1 MKPVVTTALAAALA
15 LGALPPPEA
24 AAAGAEKHEGYAEF
38 RRGDALIVD
47 GQRVRAGAR
56 TKFKGGGQARS
67 FDQIPLGYEVKVA
80 GTRLSDGTLLAD
92 EVEAKP
98 NGDALFE
105 SDLKQAFDQTESRYR
120 ERGEVFEEGEDGR
133 STELGRLRESGD
145 DVRRTRAIFER
156 LCPTYLTPA
165 DFRVYVVENKE
176 WNAMAA
182 PNRSI
187 YVFSGLLHELS
198 DDEVAIVLGH
208 ELTHASYEHSRR
220 AYKKQIF
227 VLLGA
232 AAVAGAAE
240 SIDSTG
246 KRLGVQL
253 GSLLFATALTNG
265 YGRSQE
271 DQADRVG
278 LRYAY
283 EGGYD
288 VEQGPL
294 LWERFAKK
302 YGEGSKAVNF
312 FLGDHSV
319 AQDRARNLR
328 RELALNY
335 R

>member
-1 MKPVVTTALAAALA
+1 MRRGAAAALA
-15 LGALPPPEA
+15 ATLSLGTWPPGEVR
-24 AAAGAEKHEGYAEF
+24 AAGGEKHEGYAEF
-38 RRGDALIVD
+38 RRGDALVVD
-47 GQRVRAGAR
+47 GQRVRVGAR
-56 TKFKGGGQARS
+56 AKFKGGGDAHS
-67 FDQIPLGYEVKVA
+67 FDQIPLGYEVKVT
-80 GTRLSDGTLLAD
+80 GTRLSDGTILAD

-105 SDLKQAFDQTESRYR
+105 ADLKQAFDQTETKYR
-120 ERGEVFEEGEDGR
+120 EKGEVFEEGENGKT
-133 STELGRLRESGD
+133 TEMGRLRESGD
-145 DVRRTRAIFER
+145 DVRRAHLIFER
-156 LCPTYLTPA
+156 LCPPYLSPA

-187 YVFSGLLHELS
+187 FVFSGLLQDMN

-208 ELTHASYEHSRR
+208 ELTHASHEHSRR
-220 AYKKQIF
+220 SYKKQIF
-227 VLLGA
+227 VMLGA

-246 KRLGVQL
+246 KRVGVQL
-253 GSLLFATALTNG
+253 GSLLLATALTSG

-271 DQADRVG
+271 DQADCVG

-312 FLGDHSV
+312 FFGDHSV

>member
-1 MKPVVTTALAAALA
+1 VKRASALGVGALLTLAAATP
-15 LGALPPPEA
+15 GAA
-24 AAAGAEKHEGYAEF
+24 TEKHEGYAEF

-56 TKFKGGGQARS
+56 THFKGSGEARNFAS
-67 FDQIPLGYEVKVA
+67 IPLGYEVKVT
-80 GTRLSDGTLLAD
+80 GSRLGDGTLLAD

-98 NGDALFE
+98 NGNALFE
-105 SDLKQAFDQTESRYR
+105 SDLKQAFDQTEARFKDQ
-120 ERGEVFEEGEDGR
+120 GAVFEEGDGGKR
-133 STELGRLRESGD
+133 VELGRLEESGGP
-145 DVRRTRAIFER
+145 VRRVRGIVER
-156 LCPTYLTPA
+156 LCPPYLTPV
-165 DFRVYVVENKE
+165 DFRVYVVDNKD

-187 YVFSGLLHELS
+187 YVFSGLLNDMD

-208 ELTHASYEHSRR
+208 EISHATHEHSRR
-220 AYKKQIF
+220 SYKKQIF
-227 VLLGA
+227 VMLGT

-240 SIDSTG
+240 EIDSRG

-253 GSLLFATALTNG
+253 GALLLGSALNSG
-265 YGRSQE
+265 YGRDQE

-283 EGGYD
+283 EAGYD
-288 VEQGPL
+288 VERGPL

-312 FLGDHSV
+312 FFGDHSV
-319 AQDRARNLR
+319 ARDRARNLR
-328 RELALNY
+328 RELDLNY

>member
-1 MKPVVTTALAAALA
+1 MRGFAAAALA
-15 LGALPPPEA
+15 GTLSLGSLPSGEA
-24 AAAGAEKHEGYAEF
+24 AAAGIEKHEGYAEF
-38 RRGDALIVD
+38 RRGDALVVD

-56 TKFKGGGQARS
+56 TKWKGGGDTRS
-67 FDQIPLGYEVKVA
+67 LDQVPLGYEVKVTGA
-80 GTRLSDGTLLAD
+80 RLSDGTLLAE

-98 NGDALFE
+98 NGEALFE
-105 SDLKQAFDQTESRYR
+105 SDLKQAFDQTETKYR
-120 ERGEVFEEGEDGR
+120 ERGEVFEEGEDGKR
-133 STELGRLRESGD
+133 TEMGRLRESGD
-145 DVRRTRAIFER
+145 DVRRTRAIFGR
-156 LCPTYLTPA
+156 LCPPYLTPA

-187 YVFSGLLHELS
+187 YVFSGLLQDMN

-208 ELTHASYEHSRR
+208 ELTHASHEHSRR

-227 VLLGA
+227 VMLGA

-240 SIDSTG
+240 EIDSTG

-253 GSLLFATALTNG
+253 GSLLFATALTSG

-312 FLGDHSV
+312 FFGDHSV

-328 RELALNY
+328 RELAVNY